1 MPPVQ
6 RSDSS
11 STLTFTTVNNPIII
25 AGIIIIV
32 LIFCGVFSWLG
43 FRLYKKRTSESK
55 MGVSFLSVKGVV
67 PDRPGAEKGANQ
79 SVYFLI
85 VIQMTLIIILH
96 FSKVEQRVFETYG
109 RLCCHST

>member
-11 STLTFTTVNNPIII
+11 STFTSVNSPIII

-43 FRLYKKRTSESK
+43 FRFYQKRAAAKRESR
-55 MGVSFLSVKGVV
+55 MGVSFLSIKGVV
-67 PDRPGAEKGANQ
+67 PDNARTEKDAHQ
-79 SVYFLI
+79 SVYI
-85 VIQMTLIIILH
+85 
-96 FSKVEQRVFETYG
+96 
-109 RLCCHST
+109 RL